1 MAEYFNNEKLT
12 DKTVSQYQKLKTT
25 MVLPKSTYKK
35 LDVICKILESN
46 SRNMALENAINFYF
60 SYLTNALNQDYLCDI
75 YGNKIS
81 SEIKILADRM
91 AKIQFKTAVE
101 IDMLTRLVATDLSI
115 SKDSYEKLRKTS
127 VDSVKQSH
135 GTINIFEAAN
145 GE

>member
-1 MAEYFNNEKLT
+1 MAEYFNSEKLT
-12 DKTVSQYQKLKTT
+12 DKTISQHQRLKTT
-25 MVLPKSTYKK
+25 MVLPKSTFKK

-46 SRNMALENAINFYF
+46 SRNTALEHAINFYF
-60 SYLTNALNQDYLCDI
+60 SYLTNGFNQDYLCDI